1 MLNYNPIISMQEIH
15 FKRKLNLWELATF
28 AKKRKFNFE
37 ILIQQAYQKGFLK
50 AENEFL
56 LGEFISHF
64 KNMQNS
70 QSQLFQDIFASFIIG
85 DRFEKTFLEFG
96 ATNGYDLSNSY
107 LLENNLNWKGVLSE
121 PSPQWHESLKK
132 NRINSTIVTKCI
144 WTKSNEELDF
154 FVSDI
159 GAYSTIDGYIN
170 NDYKSMPDNT
180 IARKKSGKFIKVKTI
195 SLNDLI
201 RDYFKNKSPSYI
213 SIDTEGSEFE
223 ILKAFNFEKFR
234 PIVFTIEHNF
244 TDYEK
249 KINDLMISN
258 DYVRIFRDI
267 TAFDAWFITK
277 EVYEQINQ

>member
-1 MLNYNPIISMQEIH
+1 MPSNAESRN
-15 FKRKLNLWELATF
+15 
-28 AKKRKFNFE
+28 KKF
-37 ILIQQAYQKGFLK
+37 
-50 AENEFL
+50 
-56 LGEFISHF
+56 
-64 KNMQNS
+64 
-70 QSQLFQDIFASFIIG
+70 QS
-85 DRFEKTFLEFG
+85 
-96 ATNGYDLSNSY
+96 
-107 LLENNLNWKGVLSE
+107 
-121 PSPQWHESLKK
+121 
-132 NRINSTIVTKCI
+132 
-144 WTKSNEELDF
+144 
-154 FVSDI
+154 
-159 GAYSTIDGYIN
+159 
-170 NDYKSMPDNT
+170 
-180 IARKKSGKFIKVKTI
+180 IKVNTV

-201 RDYFKNKSPSYI
+201 KNEFNDISPSYI